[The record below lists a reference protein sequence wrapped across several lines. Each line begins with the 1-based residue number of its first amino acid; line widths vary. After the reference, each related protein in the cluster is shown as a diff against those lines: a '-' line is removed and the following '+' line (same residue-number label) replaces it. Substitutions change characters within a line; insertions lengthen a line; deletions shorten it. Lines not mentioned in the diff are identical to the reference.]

1 MKISRRK
8 RMQRNPVKEV
18 SKRFYVIGFVILLLW
33 PGKLEA
39 QKEDHVF
46 LPGEKLTYGAYYN
59 WHFLWVNAGEV
70 VFEADTIR
78 HDNKLE
84 WFLNSHGKTYKAYD
98 LFFSVRDTF
107 QARVAYSDF
116 QPEYFVRK
124 VNHAR
129 NSTIH
134 EYTFNRAGGTIYSF
148 IKREDQKA
156 FHDTIPYKVGTSDML
171 STVYSFRD
179 YPFDKLKKGEQVNF
193 SMLVDNQTEDLYFRY
208 LGKEEVKTRN
218 GRTFLCHKVLIRLLG
233 GDFFPDG
240 DYMRVWFTAD
250 RNQIPVKVKTE
261 ILVGSVNAILT
272 DLEHVKY
279 PLTSEI
285 K

>member
-1 MKISRRK
+1 MKISNRRREMRGNLRK
-8 RMQRNPVKEV
+8 DVNLL
-18 SKRFYVIGFVILLLW
+18 FIIGIVLLL
-33 PGKLEA
+33 LSSADLMA
-39 QKEDHVF
+39 QQKDHVF

-59 WHFLWVNAGEV
+59 WHFLWVNAGVV
-70 VFEADTIR
+70 VFKADTIR
-78 HDNKLE
+78 QNNKLE
-84 WFLNSHGKTYKAYD
+84 WFLDSHGKTYKAYD

-107 QARVAYSDF
+107 QARVTYSKF
-116 QPEYFVRK
+116 LPEFFVRK

-129 NSTIH
+129 NSTLH
-134 EYTFNRAGGTIYSF
+134 EYTFNRKDGVIYSF

-272 DLEHVKY
+272 NLEHVKY